1 MFVVEMDY
9 KVMATAHHR
18 HKCHQLVEI
27 KGMMTLSFLDYFKDA
42 LSLTWVLAVKRKTLR
57 SLPLTEK
64 MLESHN
70 QGFLHVKH

>member
-9 KVMATAHHR
+9 KVMSTAHHR
-18 HKCHQLVEI
+18 RKCHQLVEI

-42 LSLTWVLAVKRKTLR
+42 LSLTWVLAVKRKMLR